1 MCVGEWSRMGFV
13 KDHDV
18 RAVTALPEVGDDEK
32 LEEGW
37 DSIQFE

>member
-1 MCVGEWSRMGFV
+1 MCVGEWSWMGFV
-13 KDHDV
+13 KDRDLKAATV
-18 RAVTALPEVGDDEK
+18 LPEVGGDES